1 MVGDKAFIFSFY
13 FVSALNPKNLSWIL
27 EEQMMVTPIIVTI
40 TMKMISGKV
49 KVNLAI
55 ENEQSAG

>member
-1 MVGDKAFIFSFY
+1 
-13 FVSALNPKNLSWIL
+13 
-27 EEQMMVTPIIVTI
+27 MVTTIIMTI

-55 ENEQSAG
+55 ENEQSAS

>member
-1 MVGDKAFIFSFY
+1 M
-13 FVSALNPKNLSWIL
+13 L
-27 EEQMMVTPIIVTI
+27 MTIIMTI

-55 ENEQSAG
+55 ENEQSAS

>member
-1 MVGDKAFIFSFY
+1 MLMTMI
-13 FVSALNPKNLSWIL
+13 
-27 EEQMMVTPIIVTI
+27 MTI

-55 ENEQSAG
+55 ENEQSAS